1 MYAQFAEGSLYT
13 IRRSDRCW
21 AELWGDL
28 IIEQVMMQSMK
39 SNGGLTRGRG
49 VNESARQLW
58 LGSMHRCTEIYHAM
72 SELTGAY
79 RKISG
84 QHVDIS
90 RSGIKRDNDGLA
102 TAQDW
107 FDLHEPF
114 DKSKPCSKSLSS
126 GLVGDELNCDD
137 AGMVGLAIQRSLD
150 GMCMEDVT
158 IKRNS
163 KVKTFQD
170 LLPTTTIGEKKVF
183 ISPTILFSR
192 LTVLTNFR
200 DNVEE
205 DFSFEFTPKPTSLF
219 KQEMMRQ
226 PTKAN
231 L

>member
-1 MYAQFAEGSLYT
+1 MGRTINLFAATAHINYAKSARLHLQQILDLHHLHPEVYAQFAEGSLHT

-28 IIEQVMMQSMK
+28 IIEQVMMLSMK

-49 VNESARQLW
+49 VNESTRQLW

-84 QHVDIS
+84 QHVEIS
-90 RSGIKRDNDGLA
+90 RSGIKRDNDDLA

-137 AGMVGLAIQRSLD
+137 GGISH
-150 GMCMEDVT
+150 
-158 IKRNS
+158 
-163 KVKTFQD
+163 
-170 LLPTTTIGEKKVF
+170 PT
-183 ISPTILFSR
+183 
-192 LTVLTNFR
+192 
-200 DNVEE
+200 
-205 DFSFEFTPKPTSLF
+205 
-219 KQEMMRQ
+219 
-226 PTKAN
+226 
-231 L
+231 